1 MSKVKLVKKDEEE
14 EELDELE
21 LEEIDLG
28 ELRTLIPTFN
38 DVVDVVTAALGIHY
52 MDKLMA
58 YVPEFAGKWT
68 KLIVSYLIY
77 KLGPKIHRAVQM
89 AGFGMLARSVEE
101 LIAPYLPGS
110 PSVFKAN
117 SKTASEDAYS
127 LALKY
132 AYGYS
137 YGGGPRA

>member
-1 MSKVKLVKKDEEE
+1 MSSKVKLVKKDEDEE
-14 EELDELE
+14 EELGELE

-28 ELRTLIPTFN
+28 ELKTLIPTFD

-52 MDKLMA
+52 LDKLMA

-117 SKTASEDAYS
+117 NKPVTEDAYA

-132 AYGYS
+132 AYGY
-137 YGGGPRA
+137 GGGPRA